1 MSWESRIQNVVFLLV
16 STVLLVRP
24 QAIGVTLD
32 ASTAEDLF
40 LTLIYGPYAG
50 WDNQIKLET
59 RQSVLLSQN
68 IPEQCSQNKHLCITE
83 TLLAYYTWE
92 TLDAARAL
100 DCGPWFQLQ

>member
-40 LTLIYGPYAG
+40 LTLIYGPYTG
-50 WDNQIKLET
+50 WCKI
-59 RQSVLLSQN
+59 R
-68 IPEQCSQNKHLCITE
+68 
-83 TLLAYYTWE
+83 
-92 TLDAARAL
+92 
-100 DCGPWFQLQ
+100 